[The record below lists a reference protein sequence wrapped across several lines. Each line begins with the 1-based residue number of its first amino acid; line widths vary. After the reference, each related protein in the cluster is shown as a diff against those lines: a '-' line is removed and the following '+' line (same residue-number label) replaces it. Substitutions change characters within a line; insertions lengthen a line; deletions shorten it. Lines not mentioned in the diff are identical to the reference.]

1 MLATRV
7 YALVLVLLLAALAA
21 GEFLPDSGIRGARTG
36 VVAVLVLASGVFA
49 AVSLPRVLFGKRQ
62 RGRSGDV
69 ELEPDEVVEIDPVEG
84 GREVDKLHL
93 TREAAIAFLVKQ
105 VGLHCSRCGTPWE
118 PALLGRIGK
127 RILVSRGNPAD
138 KIGEGWWS
146 RPSNAPPCSKCNSTD
161 LVPD

>member
-7 YALVLVLLLAALAA
+7 YALVLVLSLAVLAA
-21 GEFLPDSGIRGARTG
+21 GVFLPGSEIRGARTAA
-36 VVAVLVLASGVFA
+36 VAVLALASAVFA

-69 ELEPDEVVEIDPVEG
+69 EIEPDETIEIDPVEG

-93 TREAAIAFLVKQ
+93 TREAAIAFLVRQ
-105 VGLHCSRCGTPWE
+105 VGLHCSRCGAPWE

-127 RILVSRGNPAD
+127 RILVARDNPSD

-146 RPSNAPPCSKCNSTD
+146 RPANAPPCVTCGSTD